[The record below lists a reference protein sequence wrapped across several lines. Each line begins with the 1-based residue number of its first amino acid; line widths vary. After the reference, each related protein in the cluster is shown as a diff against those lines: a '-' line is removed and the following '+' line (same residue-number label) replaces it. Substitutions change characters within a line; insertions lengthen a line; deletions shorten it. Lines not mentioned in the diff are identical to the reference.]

1 MWAAAAFDADG
12 AIGDVRFSRSI
23 EFRQLTLAATR
34 EAIAAA
40 ITLLSMP
47 DSRQGPYR
55 ARSHEL
61 SPDSSAIAL
70 AMRSSVT
77 GK

>member
-34 EAIAAA
+34 AFFV
-40 ITLLSMP
+40 
-47 DSRQGPYR
+47 R
-55 ARSHEL
+55 RSIRSLADAVHTVTIRVLGEK
-61 SPDSSAIAL
+61 PSA
-70 AMRSSVT
+70 ST
-77 GK
+77 GRMVVVDRWVAV